1 MERGVDRA
9 MAAQRPE
16 KQAVRDLWVEEVRRL
31 DSEQNEESGVPLY
44 LTLPGRQAGDLH
56 ALIAAGL
63 LEVTETTA
71 IATPDATRVV
81 AVEASAEAVIA
92 LNKEFPGLKILERR
106 LEDLLKASSDMAWP
120 SKSERRWFRAKVVNF
135 DLTSSLHA
143 QMRQGQLFFPALAM
157 VAKVARLHAEEPCVD
172 WSLCLTLNGGLSWEA
187 HVDHSVC
194 QLLAGNFQEEPEYSD
209 QARLVLGEQ
218 IHDAI
223 LDDPRAADLA
233 GRSSEEQ
240 QRVVMAL
247 VPKCIARDAH
257 RFGWHVDTVEN
268 LRYGGSGDA
277 APMVTWIL
285 RFTWDE
291 RASTQPMVVYR
302 EALRLALRRQ
312 GYIDGK
318 GRVQRLVN

>member
-31 DSEQNEESGVPLY
+31 DTEHDEGSDVPLY

-56 ALIAAGL
+56 ALIEAGL
-63 LEVTETTA
+63 LEVTETSA
-71 IATPDATRVV
+71 IATPDAARVV

-92 LNKEFPGLKILERR
+92 LNKEFPGLKILENR
-106 LEDLLKASSDMAWP
+106 LENLLRATSDMVWP
-120 SKSERRWFRAKVVNF
+120 TKSERRWFRAKVVNF

-143 QMRQGQLFFPALAM
+143 RIHQGQLFFPALAM

-172 WSLCLTLNGGLSWEA
+172 WSLCLTLNGGLTWEA
-187 HVDHSVC
+187 DVDHSVC
-194 QLLAGNFQEEPEYSD
+194 QLLAGNFEEEPEYSD
-209 QARLVLGEQ
+209 RARLVLGEE

-223 LDDPRAADLA
+223 REDPRAADLA
-233 GRSSEEQ
+233 GRNRDEQ

-257 RFGWHVDTVEN
+257 RIGWHVDTVEN
-268 LRYGGSGDA
+268 LRYGGTDDT

-312 GYIDGK
+312 GYIDGQ
-318 GRVQRLVN
+318 GRVLRLTN